1 MSGCCENGC
10 ELNAL
15 HGRQRT
21 TLKIVLSINASMFF
35 VVVAAALYAGSV
47 ALMSDILDNLGD
59 AITYALSIYAVSK
72 GRLVKARVAMFK
84 GVLIL
89 AGALVVAA
97 QIIYKLMHPSVPIF
111 ETMGAFSLLGLV
123 EIGVWIADSG
133 WPVIPASVST

>member
-1 MSGCCENGC
+1 
-10 ELNAL
+10 
-15 HGRQRT
+15 
-21 TLKIVLSINASMFF
+21 MFF

-47 ALMSDILDNLGD
+47 ALMSDSLDNLGD
-59 AITYALSIYAVSK
+59 AITYALSIYAVSR
-72 GRLVKARVAMFK
+72 GQLVKARVAMFK